1 MCRKNVCIV
10 MVALMASYALAQ
22 GHTRRPQPRPP
33 VVGLRV
39 MNGPTTVTGEGTTT
53 PSGLKYWDLQIGTGG
68 VATKGKAV
76 KIHYTG
82 WLESGKKF
90 ESSVDE
96 RQPVIFLLGSSK
108 VIQGWNEGIEGMRV
122 GGKRQLW
129 VPPSLA
135 YGHRGSEVVPSNSTL
150 IFEIEILGVQ

>member
-39 MNGPTTVTGEGTTT
+39 MHGPTTVTGEGTTT

-68 VATKGKAV
+68 G
-76 KIHYTG
+76 G
-82 WLESGKKF
+82 N
-90 ESSVDE
+90 
-96 RQPVIFLLGSSK
+96 
-108 VIQGWNEGIEGMRV
+108 QGE
-122 GGKRQLW
+122 GGKNPLNRMAGVW
-129 VPPSLA
+129 EKV
-135 YGHRGSEVVPSNSTL
+135 G
-150 IFEIEILGVQ
+150 EIGGCTAA